1 MTVLIDLLYVAG
13 CRNLALARQRLE
25 EAVAQSG
32 ADVAIRER
40 EISDPQDAEAFSV
53 RGSPTVLVDGRDPVA
68 GEASASVSCR
78 LYATEAGVDGAPT
91 VAQLVVALPS

>member
-25 EAVAQSG
+25 EAVAQSV

-40 EISDPQDAEAFSV
+40 EISDPQDAETFSM
-53 RGSPTVLVDGRDPVA
+53 RGSTLRPRLPQGPPTVLVDGRGLESTAVP
-68 GEASASVSCR
+68 R
-78 LYATEAGVDGAPT
+78 F
-91 VAQLVVALPS
+91 AQLVAALVS

>member
-40 EISDPQDAEAFSV
+40 EISDPQDAEAFS
-53 RGSPTVLVDGRDPVA
+53 GSRTVLVDGRDPVA

-78 LYATEAGVDGAPT
+78 LHATEAGVDGDPT

>member
-1 MTVLIDLLYVAG
+1 M
-13 CRNLALARQRLE
+13 
-25 EAVAQSG
+25 
-32 ADVAIRER
+32 
-40 EISDPQDAEAFSV
+40 

-78 LYATEAGVDGAPT
+78 LHATEAGVDGDPT